1 MNVLMAKLKNKEF
14 MQNLLVEI
22 IGDGLMLILGLIA
35 GYYVK
40 VFIIG

>member
-1 MNVLMAKLKNKEF
+1 MNGVIAKFKDKEF
-14 MQNLLVEI
+14 VQNLLVEI
-22 IGDGLMLILGLIA
+22 IGDVLMLCLGLIA

>member
-1 MNVLMAKLKNKEF
+1 MKALMAKFKSKEF
-14 MQNLLVEI
+14 VQNLLVEI
-22 IGDGLMLILGLIA
+22 IGDFLMIALGLIA

>member
-1 MNVLMAKLKNKEF
+1 MKSLKAKFQNKEF
-14 MQNLLVEI
+14 VQNLLVEI
-22 IGDGLMLILGLIA
+22 IGDGLMIALGLVA

>member
-1 MNVLMAKLKNKEF
+1 MKSLKAKFQNKEF
-14 MQNLLVEI
+14 VQNLLVEI
-22 IGDGLMLILGLIA
+22 IGDGLMITLGLVA